1 MPSCTSRS
9 PGLAIPN
16 SISSV
21 IYNENGSV
29 AAYIN
34 EQGDKVEV
42 GKGYYT
48 ENMLNLYGKEKVD
61 SDGNVTASMTL
72 GGTLRALADWL
83 GFDGEFGI
91 QGGFA
96 KDNEGSDKEPV
107 DAAKP
112 VVLDMDGDGI
122 EVSLDYANRDM
133 DIGARAI

>member
-1 MPSCTSRS
+1 
-9 PGLAIPN
+9 
-16 SISSV
+16 
-21 IYNENGSV
+21 
-29 AAYIN
+29 
-34 EQGDKVEV
+34 
-42 GKGYYT
+42 
-48 ENMLNLYGKEKVD
+48 MLNLYGREKVD

-83 GFDGEFGI
+83 GFDGQVGI
-91 QGGFA
+91 QGDFA
-96 KDNEGSDKEPV
+96 NDDEGSDNEPV